1 MALVEYLS
9 KHKKV
14 KTVFATHFHELTILE
29 NELSNVKNLKI
40 EILEE
45 DNNLVFLRKI
55 KEGKSD
61 RSYGIEV
68 AKLSGLPDEILDNA
82 KNIMDK
88 LSNED
93 FFEINKSEEIKNSL
107 DDIKNNKIDDLKD
120 LSKKININELTPLE
134 ALNKLNILI
143 EKIGEI

>member
-14 KTVFATHFHELTILE
+14 KTVFATHFHELTVLE
-29 NELSNVKNLKI
+29 NELNNVRNLKI

-45 DNNLVFLRKI
+45 NNNLVFLRKI
-55 KEGKSD
+55 KKGKSD

-68 AKLSGLPDEILDNA
+68 AKLSGLPEEILNNA
-82 KNIMDK
+82 KNIMEK

-93 FFEINKSEEIKNSL
+93 FFDVNKSEEIKNSL
-107 DDIKNNKIDDLKD
+107 EDIKDKKITELKNLTD
-120 LSKKININELTPLE
+120 NININELTPLE
-134 ALNKLNILI
+134 AMNQLNILI
-143 EKIGEI
+143 ERIGEI